1 MMLNGKN
8 TKKTYQGDPMKKICK
23 VMSTAAFA
31 AMLLGGTALG
41 YADAA
46 AEKTSASSNSAQ
58 IMAAASAISVTQSG
72 ITLRVTKAVYDGNH
86 VSITIQRSGKG
97 YTGGIT
103 GGKLDSK
110 TNEYVREKGSIRDM
124 SVLIDG
130 KSIHGSGSLSQ
141 RPSLSWKASA
151 DLNTAIITLTDA
163 SQLGGNI
170 KAFPDKFK
178 LTATVNLEGVGKPF
192 TLDIPLQN
200 GAGKPVVLKLNITK
214 KSNGLSMTLNK
225 ATITSTSTRLQLILK
240 GSDKNSISFD
250 VVDHQGKQL
259 NMISGRGTDENNK
272 KGDYYYDILLDGLGK
287 NVNSFTIKP
296 FKPELKD
303 GASDQYK
310 VDSKGNIIKQYM
322 KDIEIRVLVK

>member
-1 MMLNGKN
+1 
-8 TKKTYQGDPMKKICK
+8 MKKLCK

-31 AMLLGGTALG
+31 AMLLGGTVLG
-41 YADAA
+41 HADAA

-72 ITLRVTKAVYDGNH
+72 ITLQVIKAVYDGNH
-86 VSITIQRSGKG
+86 VSITIQRSGKR

-124 SVLIDG
+124 SILIDG

-141 RPSLSWKASA
+141 RPSLSWQAGA
-151 DLNTAIITLTDA
+151 DPNTAIITLTDA

-178 LTATVNLEGVGKPF
+178 LTATVSLEGVSKPF
-192 TLDIPLQN
+192 TLDIPIQK
-200 GAGKPVVLKLNITK
+200 GSGKPVVLKPNITK
-214 KSNGLSMTLNK
+214 KSNGLSMILNK
-225 ATITSTSTRLQLILK
+225 ATLTSTSTRLQLILK

-250 VVDHQGKQL
+250 VVDDQGKQL
-259 NMISGRGTDENNK
+259 DMISGRGTDENNK

-303 GASDQYK
+303 GTSGQYK
-310 VDSKGNIIKQYM
+310 VDSKGNTIKQYM

>member
-1 MMLNGKN
+1 
-8 TKKTYQGDPMKKICK
+8 MKKLCK

-31 AMLLGGTALG
+31 AMLLGGTVLG
-41 YADAA
+41 HADAA

-124 SVLIDG
+124 SILIDG

-141 RPSLSWKASA
+141 RPSLSWRAGA
-151 DLNTAIITLTDA
+151 DPNTAIITLTDA

-178 LTATVNLEGVGKPF
+178 LTATVSLEGVSKPF
-192 TLDIPLQN
+192 TLDIPIQ
-200 GAGKPVVLKLNITK
+200 
-214 KSNGLSMTLNK
+214 
-225 ATITSTSTRLQLILK
+225 K

-250 VVDHQGKQL
+250 VVDDQGKQL
-259 NMISGRGTDENNK
+259 DMISGRGTDENNK

-303 GASDQYK
+303 GTSGQYK